1 MSCAIGGEVDS
12 SLVDNDLLLV
22 RSGSRGCRECR
33 EVDSSVVDVGGL
45 LVAGT
50 VASDVDGG
58 TDYVTF
64 VVVGGLEFGPVLML
78 SNVDSAGAVGGLM
91 MRRRVVM
98 VRLFEG
104 WLGKVVATRVRMVLL
119 RLQRKVWR
127 GVVMVMVVVVL
138 GLGNDHRTSMGAVG
152 AVAMA
157 MVMLV
162 SMDMLRLVHLDDI
175 VVRRVV
181 GVRTMDVRELV
192 SKVVN
197 KVVLAAL
204 VVFLVLGRVS
214 AVDVGELVSEVVNEM
229 MLVLLVVLLVVVV
242 VALVLVK
249 VKVRDMGQ
257 VRLVRVM
264 RVVRDVRVGAGRAMV
279 VMLLVVVFLA
289 NLLLTG
295 DVDLLLDDALLYT
308 GRLKL
313 MDRRRDGSMV
323 ILTAMVMVSG
333 SSTGSSSNSSS
344 SYSRLGD
351 LDLNLLV
358 NLGMSLHALFRF
370 PVRAREDAERDGDT
384 GLKIQFGGC
393 LRRKRQSLLSTFRYT
408 KD

>member
-1 MSCAIGGEVDS
+1 MKTQKT
-12 SLVDNDLLLV
+12 DL
-22 RSGSRGCRECR
+22 
-33 EVDSSVVDVGGL
+33 
-45 LVAGT
+45 A
-50 VASDVDGG
+50 
-58 TDYVTF
+58 
-64 VVVGGLEFGPVLML
+64 LEKKNPINSPRM
-78 SNVDSAGAVGGLM
+78 
-91 MRRRVVM
+91 
-98 VRLFEG
+98 
-104 WLGKVVATRVRMVLL
+104 RMVLL
-119 RLQRKVWR
+119 RLQRIVRR
-127 GVVMVMVVVVL
+127 GVVVVVVML
-138 GLGNDHRTSMGAVG
+138 GLGNDHRTSLGAVG

-181 GVRTMDVRELV
+181 RVRTMDMRELV
-192 SKVVN
+192 SEVVN
-197 KVVLAAL
+197 EVVLVAL

-229 MLVLLVVLLVVVV
+229 VLVLLVVFLVVVVV

-264 RVVRDVRVGAGRAMV
+264 RVVRDVRMGAGRAMV

-323 ILTAMVMVSG
+323 VILTAMVMVSG

-344 SYSRLGD
+344 SNSRLGD

>member
-1 MSCAIGGEVDS
+1 MKTQKT
-12 SLVDNDLLLV
+12 DL
-22 RSGSRGCRECR
+22 
-33 EVDSSVVDVGGL
+33 
-45 LVAGT
+45 A
-50 VASDVDGG
+50 
-58 TDYVTF
+58 
-64 VVVGGLEFGPVLML
+64 LEKKNPIN
-78 SNVDSAGAVGGLM
+78 SP
-91 MRRRVVM
+91 
-98 VRLFEG
+98 
-104 WLGKVVATRVRMVLL
+104 RVRMVLL
-119 RLQRKVWR
+119 RLQRIVRR
-127 GVVMVMVVVVL
+127 GVVVVVVML
-138 GLGNDHRTSMGAVG
+138 GLGNDHRTSLGAVG

-181 GVRTMDVRELV
+181 RVRTMDMRELV
-192 SKVVN
+192 SEVVN
-197 KVVLAAL
+197 EVVLVAL

-229 MLVLLVVLLVVVV
+229 VLVLLVVFLVVVV

-264 RVVRDVRVGAGRAMV
+264 RVVRDVRMGAGRAMV

-323 ILTAMVMVSG
+323 VILTAMVMVSG
-333 SSTGSSSNSSS
+333 SSTSSSSNSSS
-344 SYSRLGD
+344 SNSRLGD